1 MPIFLYVF
9 MTFEPNIIHQIQV
22 MFVLNIHTC
31 VYRKCCQLLILLLYR
46 EVATFFLHLF
56 ISNNKLIKLKNT
68 WYIYKCLI
76 VTQPEEREKHFLSHP
91 EERTLLRFYELQLR
105 DFCRRFN
112 PPMPRATVATALH
125 YFKRFYLRNSVMDY
139 HPKEI
144 LVTCVYLACKVIVL
158 FDISFFVV
166 ICNFNLFI

>member
-1 MPIFLYVF
+1 M
-9 MTFEPNIIHQIQV
+9 
-22 MFVLNIHTC
+22 
-31 VYRKCCQLLILLLYR
+31 LILLLYR
-46 EVATFFLHLF
+46 KFVTFFLYLSILEF
-56 ISNNKLIKLKNT
+56 IKLSNT
-68 WYIYKCLI
+68 WYNYKCFI
-76 VTQPEEREKHFLSHP
+76 TTQLEEKEEHFLSHA

-144 LVTCVYLACKVIVL
+144 LVTCVYLACKVIIL
-158 FDISFFVV
+158 LDISFFTV
-166 ICNFNLFI
+166 ICNVNLFTKTILF

>member
-1 MPIFLYVF
+1 
-9 MTFEPNIIHQIQV
+9 MTQLRT
-22 MFVLNIHTC
+22 FVTI
-31 VYRKCCQLLILLLYR
+31 
-46 EVATFFLHLF
+46 
-56 ISNNKLIKLKNT
+56 
-68 WYIYKCLI
+68 
-76 VTQPEEREKHFLSHP
+76 TQPEEKEEHFLSHT

-144 LVTCVYLACKVIVL
+144 LVTCVYLACKVI
-158 FDISFFVV
+158 I
-166 ICNFNLFI
+166 N

>member
-1 MPIFLYVF
+1 M
-9 MTFEPNIIHQIQV
+9 
-22 MFVLNIHTC
+22 
-31 VYRKCCQLLILLLYR
+31 
-46 EVATFFLHLF
+46 
-56 ISNNKLIKLKNT
+56 
-68 WYIYKCLI
+68 
-76 VTQPEEREKHFLSHP
+76 

-144 LVTCVYLACKVIVL
+144 LVTCVYLACKVIIFSWKVFIVFVISIDSYNNCVL
-158 FDISFFVV
+158 GRRI
-166 ICNFNLFI
+166 